1 MFRPEFLNRLDDIII
16 FHQLT
21 KPEIRQIVDIMLQDL
36 VTRLNAQNM
45 TLTIPDD
52 VKDELAKEGYSPSYG
67 ARPLRRVIQRK
78 IEDELSEQILLG
90 RFKDGDNI
98 AATLKDSE
106 IVFEKT
112 SEKAGSKKAPSPEV
126 TA

>member
-1 MFRPEFLNRLDDIII
+1 
-16 FHQLT
+16 LT
-21 KPEIRQIVDIMLQDL
+21 KPEIRSIVNIMLQDL
-36 VTRLNAQNM
+36 ISRLGTQNM
-45 TLTIPDD
+45 QLSIPDE

-90 RFKDGDNI
+90 RFKEGDSI
-98 AATLKDSE
+98 AASMKDGA

-112 SEKAGSKKAPSPEV
+112 SDKPGKKATTQV
-126 TA
+126 TTA